1 MEGCSKEGLGKN
13 VTLLGATCAVDIC
26 RVAVAVAEVEGRVT
40 SIVLNNEVVCT
51 TKAWGASNRVTD
63 LDSPVIVNAGSGAG
77 ERVEHGLAIEFVD
90 GKRSFINMSK

>member
-40 SIVLNNEVVCT
+40 FIVLNNEVVCT
-51 TKAWGASNRVTD
+51 TKV
-63 LDSPVIVNAGSGAG
+63 L
-77 ERVEHGLAIEFVD
+77 GLAKGLPIWTAP
-90 GKRSFINMSK
+90 